1 MKPAR
6 IVSLIVIV
14 LSAALIVWSL
24 SGRMFA
30 PRSFNFTIE
39 GPAHENGA
47 TVWLYVSDEVLD
59 SCVVTDSHFS
69 FSGRLKSPCTASI
82 ETDESVICSQL
93 FIERGN
99 VRIDTAGRAWGTAG
113 NDARR
118 RFIAAE
124 DSLSHLYAADIE
136 LAASMIDSLTAAH
149 IALNRDNMCGVWL
162 FARTAG
168 RMDIGS
174 RRTTLNLISKPLRNN
189 PLLADIRNSIE
200 RFDAVQPGRKAISV
214 TLPDTDGR
222 MISID
227 SLLAEGRYVLLDFW
241 ATWDG
246 RRDRDQMLETITAPY
261 GEERLT
267 VCRISIDNS
276 RSRWRSAVEESP
288 AQWIQLN
295 AVDTATFRAAAAEAY
310 AIDSLPMSYLISP
323 DGHISLRTN
332 DIGALKAELAS
343 LFGEKN

>member
-24 SGRMFA
+24 SGRMFS
-30 PRSFNFTIE
+30 PRSFSFTIE
-39 GPAHENGA
+39 GPADGNGA
-47 TVWLYVSDEVLD
+47 TVWLYAYDEVLD
-59 SCVVTDSHFS
+59 SCVITDSHFS
-69 FSGRLKSPCTASI
+69 FSGKLKAPCTASI
-82 ETDESVICSQL
+82 ETDETVICRQF
-93 FIERGN
+93 FIERGTIT
-99 VRIDTAGRAWGTAG
+99 VDSTGRATGTPG
-113 NDARR
+113 NDARN

-124 DSLSHLYAADIE
+124 DSLSNLYAADIE
-136 LAASMIDSLTAAH
+136 LATTMADSLADAH
-149 IALNRDNMCGVWL
+149 ISLNRDNMCGVWL

-168 RMDIGS
+168 RMDIES
-174 RRTTLNLISKPLRNN
+174 RRTTLGLISKRLRNN
-189 PLLADIRNSIE
+189 PLLLDIRNSIE

-214 TLPDTDGR
+214 TLPDSAGR
-222 MISID
+222 SVSVD

-246 RRDRDQMLETITAPY
+246 RRNRDKALQQITGPY
-261 GEERLT
+261 DNGRLT

-276 RSRWRSAVEESP
+276 LDRWKAALEEFP
-288 AQWIQLN
+288 PQWLQLN
-295 AVDTATFRAAAAEAY
+295 AVDTATFHAEAAEAY